1 MGQRHRVVVRVSQA
15 HVHKVRTRPGKGLR
29 FLGVLCAR
37 HVRKQLL
44 ALDGDLRLPVL
55 AVVQHLPDLLHLAA
69 VLVAA
74 QHPQHPLGP
83 QHVQVVLGQQVL
95 QPVQRPA
102 GVVAL
107 AQCHLIGCLV
117 RDLAHLFGLRKAHG
131 LVLVPDHMQR
141 RAGDGLQHPHL
152 VHRHG
157 QVGAALGLPDPLTQP
172 LLQGQCLL
180 AVGQRLGF
188 RQLCL

>member
-1 MGQRHRVVVRVSQA
+1 M
-15 HVHKVRTRPGKGLR
+15 
-29 FLGVLCAR
+29 
-37 HVRKQLL
+37 
-44 ALDGDLRLPVL
+44 
-55 AVVQHLPDLLHLAA
+55 
-69 VLVAA
+69 
-74 QHPQHPLGP
+74 
-83 QHVQVVLGQQVL
+83 
-95 QPVQRPA
+95 
-102 GVVAL
+102 VAL